1 MESIREKKEDLRV
14 QKTKKALTENFRI
27 LLEEKKFEDITVNE
41 LCERAKIRRATFYK
55 HFDDKYAFLAFVV
68 RSLRDDFDRH
78 VWAKKKPGTT
88 SEYYTAYVKGLI
100 SFVNYYDKTFDGI
113 VNSSISHHI
122 VSILMDE
129 NYKDTKDRLDRS
141 VTDGMSLPA
150 STDTVSA
157 MLTGGIGHILVSWI
171 KSGKQKPVD
180 ELFEEIAAMIE
191 CLQA

>member
-1 MESIREKKEDLRV
+1 
-14 QKTKKALTENFRI
+14 
-27 LLEEKKFEDITVNE
+27 
-41 LCERAKIRRATFYK
+41 
-55 HFDDKYAFLAFVV
+55 
-68 RSLRDDFDRH
+68 
-78 VWAKKKPGTT
+78 
-88 SEYYTAYVKGLI
+88 
-100 SFVNYYDKTFDGI
+100 
-113 VNSSISHHI
+113 
-122 VSILMDE
+122 MDE